1 MLTGMETL
9 YDMHC
14 HLGFTPDPARAAADA
29 ATRGIGGLSC
39 TVAPSEYEALTPQLA
54 TASSMRVALGA
65 HPWWI
70 ADRRIDETQLATFCA
85 LAPGARFIGEIGL
98 DFAGARDTEESRAL
112 QRAAFERI
120 LAACDK
126 VATDPTALDAFAA
139 SDETTASTTLA
150 TSDTSGTTTSNQA
163 TVAVDAPL
171 PKLLSIHAVNAAG
184 DVLDALQ
191 AAGTLARHQAI
202 FHWFSGSSD
211 DLQRAL
217 HAGCFFSVGPRM
229 LASRRGREYAR
240 QIPLDRL
247 LLETDMPARAGE
259 PLPAEIWEAEL
270 RNALAGIAQLK
281 DVDRTVLAQQL
292 AITSEALLTPAD
304 ATS

>member
-14 HLGFTPDPARAAADA
+14 HLGFTPDPARTAAEAAA
-29 ATRGIGGLSC
+29 RGIGGLSC
-39 TVAPSEYEALTPQLA
+39 TVTPAEYEALTPQLA
-54 TASSMRVALGA
+54 TASSMRLALGA

-70 ADRRIDETQLATFCA
+70 ADGRIDEAQLTTFCA

-98 DFAGARDTEESRAL
+98 DFAGARDTGESRARQL
-112 QRAAFERI
+112 AAFERI
-120 LAACDK
+120 LAACDE
-126 VATDPTALDAFAA
+126 VATDLTALYAFVA
-139 SDETTASTTLA
+139 SDETTPSTALA
-150 TSDTSGTTTSNQA
+150 TTAAGNRTAASKA
-163 TVAVDAPL
+163 TVSANTPL

-191 AAGTLARHQAI
+191 AAGTLVRHQVI

-217 HAGCFFSVGPRM
+217 RAGCFFSVGPRM

-240 QIPLDRL
+240 QIPFDRL

-281 DVDRTVLAQQL
+281 DVDPTTLAQRL
-292 AITSEALLTPAD
+292 AATSEALLTPAD
-304 ATS
+304 STS

>member
-1 MLTGMETL
+1 MLTCMETF

-14 HLGFTPDPARAAADA
+14 HLGFTPDPARTAADA
-29 ATRGIGGLSC
+29 AARGIGGLSC
-39 TVAPSEYEALTPQLA
+39 TVTPAEYEALTPQLA

-70 ADRRIDETQLATFCA
+70 ADGRIDEAQLATFCA
-85 LAPGARFIGEIGL
+85 LAPDTRFIGEIGL
-98 DFAGARDTEESRAL
+98 DFAGARDTEESRAQQL
-112 QRAAFERI
+112 AAFERI
-120 LAACDK
+120 LAACDE
-126 VATDPTALDAFAA
+126 VATDSTALDAFAA
-139 SDETTASTTLA
+139 SDETTPSTTLA
-150 TSDTSGTTTSNQA
+150 TTATGGTATSNKA
-163 TVAVDAPL
+163 TVVPAAPL

-191 AAGTLARHQAI
+191 AAGTLVRHQVI

-217 HAGCFFSVGPRM
+217 RAGCFFSVGPRM

-240 QIPLDRL
+240 QIPLNRL

-304 ATS
+304 STS